1 MSDKII
7 LYLLVPFH
15 SSIALSNV
23 VAFFVLPFATPWY
36 VAVPCMSAVLFLT
49 FAKVECPL
57 TTLEIHLR
65 KRLGLKRIGGFVG
78 HYFIKPW
85 RRLWAKGT
93 R

>member
-1 MSDKII
+1 MIDKVF
-7 LYLLVPFH
+7 LYVLVPFH

-23 VAFFVLPFATPWY
+23 VAFFVLPFAQPWY

-49 FAKVECPL
+49 IAIGECPL
-57 TTLEIHLR
+57 TTLENYLR

-85 RRLWAKGT
+85 RRLWARQGQ
-93 R
+93 